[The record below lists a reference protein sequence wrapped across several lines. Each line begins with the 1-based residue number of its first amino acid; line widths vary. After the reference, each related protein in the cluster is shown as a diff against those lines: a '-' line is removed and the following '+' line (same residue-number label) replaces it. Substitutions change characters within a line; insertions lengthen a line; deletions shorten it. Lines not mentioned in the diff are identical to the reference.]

1 MRVRCITI
9 FIDNPIAGAIKLLYD
24 LNPQFREWVDNLI
37 ENIKQWF
44 GNMADIGRNIVEGLW
59 NGIKNAK
66 DWLIGKIKEFCDNAL
81 GAIKKFF
88 GIESPSKVMRD
99 QVGKFMAEGIGVGFS
114 KEMPSVIDEMQDKLA
129 QVTDALQTEL
139 SFSDIPQIEGNKVIS
154 ENRYVTNNYSNT
166 IETVRQ
172 PAVVELILEGN
183 KVARAI
189 IPALNNEYNRL
200 GVKV

>member
-1 MRVRCITI
+1 
-9 FIDNPIAGAIKLLYD
+9 
-24 LNPQFREWVDNLI
+24 
-37 ENIKQWF
+37 
-44 GNMADIGRNIVEGLW
+44 
-59 NGIKNAK
+59 
-66 DWLIGKIKEFCDNAL
+66 
-81 GAIKKFF
+81 
-88 GIESPSKVMRD
+88 
-99 QVGKFMAEGIGVGFS
+99 
-114 KEMPSVIDEMQDKLA
+114 MPSVIDEMQDKLA